1 MRATEN
7 TIKVLL
13 ILGSI
18 LAAIGAVM
26 DIIDIAGAHNPVFE
40 NFIGPIVVIVITV
53 LILIMVG
60 VVHVK
65 QAHIPL
71 NGLIMVIFVV
81 LEIFLSGASLF
92 SIMGFGIIIEIVATT
107 MLAMG
112 E

>member
-1 MRATEN
+1 M
-7 TIKVLL
+7 L

-26 DIIDIAGAHNPVFE
+26 EIISSAGGHNPDMQ

-60 VVHVK
+60 VVHVR

-71 NGLIMVIFVV
+71 NGLIMVVFVV
-81 LEIFLSGASLF
+81 LEIFLSGAALF